1 MGPHVP
7 IMGTDR
13 MSRSGFHGY
22 LAALGVRELPAA
34 CCPFDPGLAPVAVA
48 SHLAQSGHLMLS
60 LKISM
65 AGWQIAA
72 PGALQVK
79 LEAARRAGVSTTAG
93 GGPYEVAVAQGELE
107 RYLDLCAEVGFS
119 AIECGAGFTSPD
131 VTPERIAALTEARG
145 LAFDYELGD
154 KHGGVFDAETVNELC
169 TEGRQWLEAGARRL
183 VIEARESADGIG
195 LFDAGGALKTAL
207 AQRLAQAFGL
217 QRVVFEAPTKPSQF
231 ALLDQLGPSVQLGNV
246 PMDEVL
252 RVEIYRRGLHSDSFS
267 DPRLAPAPRAPR

>member
-1 MGPHVP
+1 MGP
-7 IMGTDR
+7 DR
-13 MSRSGFHGY
+13 MPRSSFDDY
-22 LAALGVRELPAA
+22 LAALGVRELPPA

-48 SHLAQSGHLMLS
+48 SHLEQSGHLMLS

-72 PGALQVK
+72 PSALQLK
-79 LEAARRAGVSTTAG
+79 IQAARRAGVSTAAG

-131 VTPERIAALTEARG
+131 VTPERIATLTAARG

-154 KHGGVFDAETVNELC
+154 KHGGVFDVDTVDALC
-169 TEGRQWLEAGARRL
+169 AEGREWLQAGARRL

-195 LFDAGGALKTAL
+195 LFNAGGGLKAAL
-207 AQRLAQAFGL
+207 AERLAEAFGL
-217 QRVVFEAPTKPSQF
+217 ERVVFEAPTKPSQF
-231 ALLDQLGPSVQLGNV
+231 ALIDTLGPGVQLGNV

-267 DPRLAPAPRAPR
+267 HPQLSPAPRVHPQ